1 MLLKMYSLG
10 FQVRKFKFKW
20 CGNVYILFLS
30 ISPRI
35 PLAFRVILCHYSIDS
50 TASSSSAVLSSKWSW
65 QKRTLCP
72 LWACPCYVAYVS
84 CESSKSPSKS
94 EHLHLMR
101 SSTLSKCVAWMEWR
115 RSMCEIFLLFLMKI
129 TFLRMFFFS
138 LHFSVNSAAAS
149 KDFGFRWAR
158 WAVCSTPFD
167 PSSLSCPFSF
177 CLYSSLPCLERS
189 FSVVGFSPVAVAISI
204 HPGMPIWPF
213 PR

>member
-20 CGNVYILFLS
+20 CGNGYILLFLS

-50 TASSSSAVLSSKWSW
+50 TASSSSAVLSKWSW

-129 TFLRMFFFS
+129 TFLRMFFFLFIFLWILRRHQKILVSVGQDEQFVQRLSIRRLAPVYS
-138 LHFSVNSAAAS
+138 LSVYIHLCPAWNAA
-149 KDFGFRWAR
+149 FRWPVSAR
-158 WAVCSTPFD
+158 
-167 PSSLSCPFSF
+167 
-177 CLYSSLPCLERS
+177 
-189 FSVVGFSPVAVAISI
+189 SP
-204 HPGMPIWPF
+204 
-213 PR
+213 